1 MKKQLSLASL
11 FLFIILFTNC
21 GTNKSESQ
29 DIKNCL
35 AGNWCYPS
43 CSNPHSAWEFSA
55 DGTFDFT
62 VDMGSYDWSAWG
74 EWKDIGNNKV
84 EIIYTKTSTGD
95 EQPSQIVSMPDC
107 RTLKVGS
114 TLYKR
119 DDINSLNTN
128 QSTYDI
134 VTFLDGE
141 TMNREAFLNDCV
153 KSFKAQGKTSG
164 FKNNGRD
171 FCNCILEELA
181 TNFSLYEFGIEAKSV
196 KENTNNNAEAVSL
209 LLNNKKAEK
218 VVYECMQR
226 PELFNNE
233 HMKISSEEEL
243 RVIIAE
249 CKNNHKNG
257 MTSTEYNEL
266 IEYVYIDSYCECY
279 MKRLFATFTIQQLNN
294 MINDSKLTEEA
305 QRIQESC
312 MTDNVRGN

>member
-1 MKKQLSLASL
+1 MKKLIYL
-11 FLFIILFTNC
+11 LFITILSSC
-21 GTNKSESQ
+21 GGGEANSQ
-29 DIKNCL
+29 
-35 AGNWCYPS
+35 
-43 CSNPHSAWEFSA
+43 
-55 DGTFDFT
+55 
-62 VDMGSYDWSAWG
+62 
-74 EWKDIGNNKV
+74 
-84 EIIYTKTSTGD
+84 
-95 EQPSQIVSMPDC
+95 
-107 RTLKVGS
+107 
-114 TLYKR
+114 
-119 DDINSLNTN
+119 NTT

-141 TMNREAFLNDCV
+141 TMNRETFLNDCV
-153 KSFKAQGKTSG
+153 KSFKEQDKTSG

-181 TNFSLYEFGIEAKSV
+181 ANFSLSEFGIEAISV
-196 KENTNNNAEAVSL
+196 TKQTNNNAEAVAL

-243 RVIIAE
+243 RVIISE

-257 MTSTEYNEL
+257 MTSAEYNEL

-294 MINDSKLTEEA
+294 MINDSKITDEA

-312 MTDNVRGN
+312 MIENARDN